1 MLMMMMITFLYAL
14 RLHLPVMYTRLL
26 FEKKLN
32 DVVGSE
38 PNGCMYVA

>member
-1 MLMMMMITFLYAL
+1 MLMMMITFLYSL
-14 RLHLPVMYTRLL
+14 RLIIFQSCYTRLL

-38 PNGCMYVA
+38 LNGCIQP